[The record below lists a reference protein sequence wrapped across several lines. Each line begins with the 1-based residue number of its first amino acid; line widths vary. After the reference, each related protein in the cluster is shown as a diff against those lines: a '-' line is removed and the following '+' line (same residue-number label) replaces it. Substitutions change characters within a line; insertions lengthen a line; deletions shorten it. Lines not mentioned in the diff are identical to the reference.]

1 MEMCAVADMG
11 LYGNAKHFPVSAPAP
26 PPPAPVK
33 AAAASQG
40 KQAAVSAPAPP
51 PPPPPPPFPVQ
62 AAAASQGKQEAEED
76 DMEVKELEKK
86 IWRDQMLL
94 RELRERK
101 NNKEKAGSGEHYHSE
116 GQARRKMS
124 RAQDRILNYMLK
136 MMDACRAQGFIYG
149 IIPEKGKPVSGASEN
164 LRAWWKDQVRF
175 DRNGPA
181 AIAKYEADM
190 LNEATDGC
198 TPHTLQEL
206 QDSTLGTILSALMQ
220 HCDPPQRRFPLEK
233 GVAPPWWPTGTE
245 DWWPQLG
252 LIKDQGPPP
261 YKKPHDLKKAWKVSL
276 LTAIIKHMSPDFSK
290 IQRLVRQSKSLQ
302 DRMTA
307 KESAI
312 WLAVINRQEALFG
325 KLPDI
330 SPAACEGAGSGSFHI
345 GETSD
350 YDVEGEEEFNP
361 DVEETPHDVNSL
373 NLGREAAGESPV
385 IPPKV
390 PMIKTGT
397 VKSNTDFDPK
407 RKQPSDEQRNMLD
420 QKVTYT
426 CVYPNCPY
434 GDQCLGFLDRTSR
447 NNHQLNCPYQFVT
460 SRNFGLPGFQINSDK
475 PAVFLPPFGQ
485 PQWHPKPGADVASQT
500 PPSMND
506 PRLGL
511 LEEGQNMIT
520 DLMSFGDSG
529 LNQSEIMNYGDF
541 NLIENQPP
549 QHPNSKLPM
558 DGNFY
563 GQDVM
568 MGSSIPQANNVPPNY
583 LLIPPP
589 TQIQHNDE
597 VFKSPFEKTSSDG
610 VTDFG
615 FNSPYSLSP
624 TDFDAAD
631 YALDELLME
640 DNSVGYP

>member
-1 MEMCAVADMG
+1 METSVLDNMG
-11 LYGNAKHFPVSAPAP
+11 VYGTAKHFPVSVPVP
-26 PPPAPVK
+26 PPPAPEQ

-40 KQAAVSAPAPP
+40 KQEAVTAPAPP
-51 PPPPPPPFPVQ
+51 PPPPPAPVQ
-62 AAAASQGKQEAEED
+62 AAAASQGKLEAEED

-101 NNKEKAGSGEHYHSE
+101 KNKENCGNGEYCHSQ
-116 GQARRKMS
+116 GQARRKTS

-149 IIPEKGKPVSGASEN
+149 IIPEKGKPFSGASEN
-164 LRAWWKDQVRF
+164 LRAWWKDHVRF

-190 LNEATDGC
+190 LNEVTGGC
-198 TPHTLQEL
+198 TPHTMQEL
-206 QDSTLGTILSALMQ
+206 QDSTLSTILSALMQ

-276 LTAIIKHMSPDFSK
+276 LAAIIKHMSPDFAK
-290 IQRLVRQSKSLQ
+290 IQKLVHQSKSLQ
-302 DRMTA
+302 DKMTA

-312 WLAVINRQEALFG
+312 WLAIINREKALFG

-330 SPAACEGAGSGSFHI
+330 GPAASEGAGSGSFPI

-361 DVEETPHDVNSL
+361 EVEETPGDVNIL
-373 NLGREAAGESPV
+373 NLGIEAAGDRLL
-385 IPPKV
+385 IPPQV

-397 VKSNTDFDPK
+397 AKSNTDFDPK
-407 RKQPSDEQRNMLD
+407 RKQQSDEQRSMLD
-420 QKVTYT
+420 RKITYT
-426 CVYPNCPY
+426 CEYPNCPY
-434 GDQCLGFLDRTSR
+434 ADQCLGFLDRTSR
-447 NNHQLNCPYQFVT
+447 NNHQLNCPYRVVT
-460 SRNFGLPGFQINSDK
+460 LRNFGLPCFQINSDK
-475 PAVFLPPFGQ
+475 PAVFSPPFGQ
-485 PQWHPKPGADVASQT
+485 PQWQPKQVADVANQT
-500 PPSMND
+500 RPSMKD
-506 PRLGL
+506 TGLGL
-511 LEEGQNMIT
+511 LEDGHNMIT
-520 DLMSFGDSG
+520 DPMSFGDSG
-529 LNQSEIMNYGDF
+529 LNQNEIMNYGDF
-541 NLIENQPP
+541 NLMENQPS
-549 QHPNSKLPM
+549 QHPISEFPM
-558 DGNFY
+558 DGNLY

-568 MGSSIPQANNVPPNY
+568 MEGYIPQGSNIPPNY
-583 LLIPPP
+583 LPVPQP
-589 TQIQHNDE
+589 TQIQHNE
-597 VFKSPFEKTSSDG
+597 ELFKSPFEKTLNDDMN
-610 VTDFG
+610 DFG

-624 TDFDAAD
+624 TDFDSAD
-631 YALDELLME
+631 YALDPFLME
-640 DNSVGYP
+640 DNSMGCP